1 MSGSRRFLL
10 TLFLFCLLVPAPGWG
25 RVAQE
30 TLPNGLRAVLIKNPG
45 TTSVSVDFWA
55 RAGSRFE
62 SPKSNG
68 VSHFVEHLL
77 FKGTSRRTAQ
87 DISREVAAAGGY
99 FNAYTHWEYTQLHI
113 SILPSHLD
121 LALDIL
127 ADIVQNSLM
136 TEEMVAKER
145 KVILEEISLGKI
157 YPPSYILNL
166 VSKTLFSENT
176 LAMPI
181 SGTEDSVKAIRR
193 HDLLQYY
200 RRQYVPNNAY
210 LTIVGNVDGSGLPSL
225 IREKFGSWAGKEE
238 RPSPPLP
245 PMPQNQFRE
254 VRERKFLDQ
263 AIVVLAL
270 RAMGARD
277 IDRPSFEI
285 INAVLG
291 SGGNSRLYQEIREKK
306 ALSYLVGSI
315 YHPLSDTGFW
325 GVYVGTDPKNVPLV
339 KSIISQEMARIQ
351 QEPLSAQEMN
361 DLKSYIRGRTLIR
374 NENNSSLAEFV
385 SQGVLSG
392 QLLLPE
398 DYLAKI
404 QAVTADDVKRVA
416 QTYLREDQ
424 RNLIILQPYPG
435 LRLFRNLL

>member
-1 MSGSRRFLL
+1 
-10 TLFLFCLLVPAPGWG
+10 
-25 RVAQE
+25 
-30 TLPNGLRAVLIKNPG
+30 
-45 TTSVSVDFWA
+45 
-55 RAGSRFE
+55 
-62 SPKSNG
+62 
-68 VSHFVEHLL
+68 
-77 FKGTSRRTAQ
+77 
-87 DISREVAAAGGY
+87 
-99 FNAYTHWEYTQLHI
+99 
-113 SILPSHLD
+113 
-121 LALDIL
+121 
-127 ADIVQNSLM
+127 
-136 TEEMVAKER
+136 
-145 KVILEEISLGKI
+145 
-157 YPPSYILNL
+157 
-166 VSKTLFSENT
+166 
-176 LAMPI
+176 
-181 SGTEDSVKAIRR
+181 
-193 HDLLQYY
+193 
-200 RRQYVPNNAY
+200 
-210 LTIVGNVDGSGLPSL
+210 
-225 IREKFGSWAGKEE
+225 
-238 RPSPPLP
+238 
-245 PMPQNQFRE
+245 

-277 IDRPSFEI
+277 ADRPSFEI

-291 SGGNSRLYQEIREKK
+291 SGGNSRLYQEIREKR

-325 GVYVGTDPKNVPLV
+325 GVYVGTEPKNVPLV

-385 SQGVLSG
+385 SQGVLTG
-392 QLLLPE
+392 HWLLPE
-398 DYLAKI
+398 DYLAKV